1 MSIVDYLLSPSSPLL
16 KSEDWLPPDVVYVS
30 LYDRVFM
37 YWSMTS
43 ADKVYTAM
51 ATVAVAVTVT
61 SGVWRPWKPFVMAL
75 FATPV
80 AFLVGV
86 AFAVATAGI
95 MILLDKQLTW

>member
-1 MSIVDYLLSPSSPLL
+1 
-16 KSEDWLPPDVVYVS
+16 
-30 LYDRVFM
+30 
-37 YWSMTS
+37 
-43 ADKVYTAM
+43 M